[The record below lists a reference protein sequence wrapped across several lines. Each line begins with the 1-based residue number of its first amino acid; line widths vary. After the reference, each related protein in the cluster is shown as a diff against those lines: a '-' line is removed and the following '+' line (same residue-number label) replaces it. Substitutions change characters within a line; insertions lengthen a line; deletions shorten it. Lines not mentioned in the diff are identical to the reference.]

1 MHVMH
6 ANLNIYSQYNSK
18 NKLEET
24 LLEIFTCAEK
34 KKLKHIYLP
43 VLGAGNLQF
52 PPSVFPRALNDAI

>member
-34 KKLKHIYLP
+34 K
-43 VLGAGNLQF
+43 
-52 PPSVFPRALNDAI
+52 